1 MTPHTPPPP
10 ILAEIEHLFDT
21 RQRLEQVVEE
31 MVYFYAQPGVP
42 KHLGNDPY
50 ASVLATVQRVLSDLR
65 AA

>member
-1 MTPHTPPPP
+1 MIPNDSPEP
-10 ILAEIEHLFDT
+10 ILTNVEQLFDT
-21 RQRLEQVVEE
+21 RQRLERVIEE
-31 MVYFYAQPGVP
+31 MVYFYAQPNVP

>member
-1 MTPHTPPPP
+1 MTPLEPV
-10 ILAEIEHLFDT
+10 LVEHLFDT

-31 MVYFYAQPGVP
+31 MVYFYSQPNVP

-50 ASVLATVQRVLSDLR
+50 ASVLATVQRVLSELR